1 MAQII
6 AARRLAA
13 LLKSTHRSQ
22 LLPVSANIS
31 YSVSHWKQE
40 NPKEEINNEPIK
52 YFGSQASRWTAQRSR
67 EGPKGQDMP
76 WFQPYVVNFSV
87 AIFLIYFCVL
97 REENDIDE
105 GLGRSLFEHV
115 PGLEE
120 KQLIVSYHYHKE
132 NGLSTLD
139 IENRMKELGMNFGSA
154 N

>member
-1 MAQII
+1 MAQIT
-6 AARRLAA
+6 AFRRLVP
-13 LLKSTHRSQ
+13 LLRNTNCCRSLQ
-22 LLPVSANIS
+22 ASADIS
-31 YSVSHWKQE
+31 HTAVNQKQATG
-40 NPKEEINNEPIK
+40 KEEINTEPIK

-67 EGPKGQDMP
+67 EGPKGQDVP

-120 KQLIVSYHYHKE
+120 KQLILNYHYNKE
-132 NGLSTLD
+132 NGLPTLE
-139 IENRMKELGMNFGSA
+139 IEDRMKELGMNFEASS
-154 N
+154 

>member
-1 MAQII
+1 MAHII
-6 AARRLAA
+6 AVRRLTS
-13 LLKSTHRSQ
+13 LLKSSQ
-22 LLPVSANIS
+22 RCKLVPVSANIS
-31 YSVSHWKQE
+31 QSVSQRKQE
-40 NPKEEINNEPIK
+40 NIKEEVNNEPIK

-67 EGPKGQDMP
+67 EGPKGQDIP

-87 AIFLIYFCVL
+87 AVFLIYFCIL

-120 KQLIVSYHYHKE
+120 KQLIVSYHYNKE
-132 NGLSTLD
+132 NGLSTVD
-139 IENRMKELGMNFGSA
+139 IENRMRELGMNFESA

>member
-1 MAQII
+1 MLDTNRYHI
-6 AARRLAA
+6 
-13 LLKSTHRSQ
+13 
-22 LLPVSANIS
+22 LPASANIS
-31 YSVSHWKQE
+31 SSTINRREQ
-40 NPKEEINNEPIK
+40 NPKEEVNNEPIK

-67 EGPKGQDMP
+67 EGPKGQDIP

-87 AIFLIYFCVL
+87 AVFLIYFCIL

-120 KQLIVSYHYHKE
+120 KQLILSYHYNKE
-132 NGLSTLD
+132 NGLPTLD
-139 IENRMKELGMNFGSA
+139 IENRMKELGMNFETA

>member
-1 MAQII
+1 MAQMI
-6 AARRLAA
+6 AVRRLACF
-13 LLKSTHRSQ
+13 LQRTHRCK

-31 YSVSHWKQE
+31 HSVSDRKQE

-67 EGPKGQDMP
+67 EGPKGQDIP
-76 WFQPYVVNFSV
+76 WYQPYVVNFSV
-87 AIFLIYFCVL
+87 AIFLIYFCIL

-120 KQLIVSYHYHKE
+120 KQLIVSYHYNKE
-132 NGLSTLD
+132 NGLSTAD
-139 IENRMKELGMNFGSA
+139 IESRMKELGMNFESA

>member
-6 AARRLAA
+6 AVRRLAS
-13 LLKSTHRSQ
+13 LLKTTHRCK
-22 LLPVSANIS
+22 LLPVSTNFSQSATIK
-31 YSVSHWKQE
+31 KQADT
-40 NPKEEINNEPIK
+40 KEEVNNEPIK

-67 EGPKGQDMP
+67 EGPKGQDVP

-87 AIFLIYFCVL
+87 AIFLIYFCIL

-120 KQLIVSYHYHKE
+120 KQLIVSYHYNKE
-132 NGLSTLD
+132 NGLPTLD
-139 IENRMKELGMNFGSA
+139 IENRMKELGMNFETA